1 MKKTIKIWICA
12 ALILVFG
19 GCSLRESASGRTGS
33 SSLTVNDVL
42 SAGMAEGKQAEN
54 GEAEEAKS
62 GNAAPVSSDP
72 AAASGQVD
80 VDLTK
85 MSATMV
91 YSEVYNM
98 MTMPD
103 DYVGKTVRMKGTFA
117 AYPGNGR
124 NYYVCLIADATACCQ
139 QGMEFVLDGDYVY
152 PDDYPEEGTVIT
164 VSGVFDTYNEG
175 EYMRYCQLVDAQL
188 TY

>member
-1 MKKTIKIWICA
+1 MKKTIRIWICA

-19 GCSLRESASGRTGS
+19 GCRLRESASGRTGS

-42 SAGMAEGKQAEN
+42 SAGMAEGKQAGNRET
-54 GEAEEAKS
+54 EAPKN
-62 GNAAPVSSDP
+62 GNASSPVSADP

-98 MTMPD
+98 LAVPD
-103 DYVGKTVRMKGTFA
+103 DYIGKTVRMSGKFQVYEGE
-117 AYPGNGR
+117 GR
-124 NYYVCLIADATACCQ
+124 NYYVVIIPDATACCQ
-139 QGMEFVLDGDYVY
+139 QGMEFILAD
-152 PDDYPEEGTVIT
+152 PDAYPEPGRDVTVT
-164 VSGVFDTYNEG
+164 GVFDTYYEG
-175 EYMRYCQLVDAQL
+175 EYMRFCQLIDA
-188 TY
+188 TVTN

>member
-1 MKKTIKIWICA
+1 MKKTIRIWICA

-33 SSLTVNDVL
+33 SALTVNDVL
-42 SAGMAEGKQAEN
+42 SAGMAEGKQAGNRET
-54 GEAEEAKS
+54 EAPKN
-62 GNAAPVSSDP
+62 GNASSPVSADP

-98 MTMPD
+98 LAVPD
-103 DYVGKTVRMKGTFA
+103 DYIGKTVRMSGKFQVYEGE
-117 AYPGNGR
+117 GR
-124 NYYVCLIADATACCQ
+124 NYYVVIIPDATACCQ
-139 QGMEFVLDGDYVY
+139 QGMEFILAD
-152 PDDYPEEGTVIT
+152 PDAYPEPGRDVTVT
-164 VSGVFDTYNEG
+164 GVFDTYYEG
-175 EYMRYCQLVDAQL
+175 EYMRFCQLIDA
-188 TY
+188 TITN

>member
-1 MKKTIKIWICA
+1 MKKTIRIWICA

-33 SSLTVNDVL
+33 SILTVNDVL

-54 GEAEEAKS
+54 GEAEDAKS
-62 GNAAPVSSDP
+62 GNASSPVSADP
-72 AAASGQVD
+72 AAVSGQVD

-98 MTMPD
+98 LAVPD
-103 DYVGKTVRMKGTFA
+103 DYIGKTVRMSGKFQIYEGE
-117 AYPGNGR
+117 GR
-124 NYYVCLIADATACCQ
+124 NYYVVIIPDATACCQ
-139 QGMEFVLDGDYVY
+139 QGMEFILAD
-152 PDDYPEEGTVIT
+152 PDAYPEPGRDVTVT
-164 VSGVFDTYNEG
+164 GVFDTYYEG
-175 EYMRYCQLVDAQL
+175 EYTRFCQLIDA
-188 TY
+188 TVTN

>member
-1 MKKTIKIWICA
+1 MKKTIKISIFA
-12 ALILVFG
+12 ALILSFG
-19 GCSLRESASGRTGS
+19 GCILRESASGRTGS

-62 GNAAPVSSDP
+62 GDAAVPVSAEP
-72 AAASGQVD
+72 AASGQVD

-98 MTMPD
+98 LAVPD
-103 DYVGKTVRMKGTFA
+103 DYIGKTVRMSGKFQIYEGE
-117 AYPGNGR
+117 GR
-124 NYYVCLIADATACCQ
+124 NYYVVIIPDATACCQ
-139 QGMEFVLDGDYVY
+139 QGMEFILAD
-152 PDDYPEEGTVIT
+152 PDAYPEPGRDVTVT
-164 VSGVFDTYNEG
+164 GVFDTYYEG
-175 EYMRYCQLVDAQL
+175 ESMRFCQLIDA
-188 TY
+188 TVTN

>member
-54 GEAEEAKS
+54 GEAEAAKS
-62 GNAAPVSSDP
+62 GNAAAPVSADP

-98 MTMPD
+98 LAVPD
-103 DYVGKTVRMKGTFA
+103 DYIGKTVRMSGKFQIYEGE
-117 AYPGNGR
+117 GR
-124 NYYVCLIADATACCQ
+124 NYYVVIIPDATACCQ
-139 QGMEFVLDGDYVY
+139 QGMEFILAD
-152 PDDYPEEGTVIT
+152 PDAYPEPGRDVTVT
-164 VSGVFDTYNEG
+164 GVFDTYYEG
-175 EYMRYCQLVDAQL
+175 ESMRFCQLIDA
-188 TY
+188 TVTN